1 MRVLYLINAGIM
13 GGRERHVLTL
23 VRSLPKDLERC
34 VCAVSGGEAVDAM
47 RAAGIDVRVLGGRNG
62 HDIRV
67 LPRFIRLLRE
77 FRPDVVHAHSSAIL
91 TSFAMRFFPRIA
103 FAMSI
108 HGPSVSGAEW
118 AARRRSLRWK
128 LKEIAAAAVER
139 RPDYYLPVS
148 GSTWKEFLQVRPGA
162 KGEVFY
168 NALRLDAIPKREPRP
183 GREKKVAGM
192 VGRMADQKD
201 WPSFAAIARAAV
213 SSRGDVEFWGVGA
226 DEAWAAENVGEN
238 AKYVRWFG
246 SRQDARDLIA
256 QMDVFV
262 MTSKHEQ
269 LPTTLLEAFAIGVP
283 VTGFMPEGGTSEVIE
298 LSGGAS
304 AIMIEERDCAKAAA
318 NVLKIL
324 DDPALAASMVAAG
337 GETVHRHFD
346 MEKLCATQLMDVYA
360 RLAAEKRAK

>member
-1 MRVLYLINAGIM
+1 
-13 GGRERHVLTL
+13 
-23 VRSLPKDLERC
+23 
-34 VCAVSGGEAVDAM
+34 
-47 RAAGIDVRVLGGRNG
+47 
-62 HDIRV
+62 
-67 LPRFIRLLRE
+67 
-77 FRPDVVHAHSSAIL
+77 
-91 TSFAMRFFPRIA
+91 MRFFPRIA

-168 NALRLDAIPKREPRP
+168 NALRLDAIPKRQPRP

-283 VTGFMPEGGTSEVIE
+283 VTGFMPEGGTSEVID

-346 MEKLCATQLMDVYA
+346 MESFAPRSSWTFTQGLRRRRGRNEIQSRRQNRPGDGGVVRDRA
-360 RLAAEKRAK
+360 RVRGVRGRTRRAAGAYRAEPGGNG